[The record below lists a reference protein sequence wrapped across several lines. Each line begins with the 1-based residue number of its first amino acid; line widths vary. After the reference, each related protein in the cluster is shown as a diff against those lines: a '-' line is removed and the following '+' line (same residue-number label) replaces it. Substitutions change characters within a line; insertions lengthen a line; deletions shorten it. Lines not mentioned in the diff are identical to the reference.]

1 MAGTDRQVLVLVLF
15 LAALGSVGV
24 TWLILS
30 RITAPST
37 TVYAEPPVKPSVRF
51 TLIAPPN
58 ASIQEDSPNGQTEE
72 V

>member
-1 MAGTDRQVLVLVLF
+1 MAGTDMGVLVLVLL
-15 LAALGSVGV
+15 LAALGSAGV

-37 TVYAEPPVKPSVRF
+37 TVYTEPPVKPSVRF
-51 TLIAPPN
+51 TLIEPPN
-58 ASIQEDSPNGQTEE
+58 ASTQEDSPDGQREE